1 MTRTTPS
8 TSKRRK
14 GANKPPWPKGLPLH
28 RAPDPTNVPGAWF
41 DQAAVDKVVRALR
54 ALRHTKGR
62 WAGRAFEPEAWQI
75 EHVIAPVFG
84 WKYPDGRRIRRKA
97 WIEIPRKNGKST
109 VCAGL
114 GLVHLAADGEPG
126 AEVYS
131 AAASTDQAR
140 AVFDEASRMAAA
152 TKALRG
158 KLKILKKAITI
169 PGTAAVWQVLSRVG
183 QLAHGKNVH
192 AGIVDEVHVH
202 QDGSII
208 EALETGTGARDQPI
222 IWYITTAD
230 EGDTTG
236 PYEELHTY
244 AVQVATGVVDDPSF
258 YCAIYAAA
266 DDDDPFAEETWYKAN
281 PNLGVTIQIEFLRAE
296 ARRAKKSP
304 AFFASFLRLYLNRRV
319 RVAKRWLALGEWD
332 ATAGIVDV
340 ETLKGRPCYAGLDLA
355 STTDIAA
362 LVLVFPFEDGTYD
375 VVPYFWIPAD
385 TIAER
390 APKVPYQA
398 WVDEGLIEA
407 TEGNVIDYKAIRKRI
422 QAVAETFDLRE
433 LAYDRWG
440 ATQLVQELQDED
452 GITVVPIGQGMASM
466 SAPLKELIR
475 LVLGK
480 QLRHGGHK
488 VLRWMADNMVLKTD
502 PQGNVKPDRQK
513 STEKID
519 GMVALVMAIA
529 RAMCAETDQE
539 WYFA

>member
-1 MTRTTPS
+1 M
-8 TSKRRK
+8 
-14 GANKPPWPKGLPLH
+14 
-28 RAPDPTNVPGAWF
+28 
-41 DQAAVDKVVRALR
+41 LR

-62 WAGRAFEPEAWQI
+62 WAGRPFEPEDWQI
-75 EHVIAPVFG
+75 EHIIAPVFG
-84 WKYPDGRRIRRKA
+84 WKYPDGTRIRRKA
-97 WIEIPRKNGKST
+97 WIEVPRKNGKST

-114 GLVHLAADGEPG
+114 GLVGLAADGEPG

-140 AVFDEASRMAAA
+140 AVFDEASRMAKAA
-152 TKALRG
+152 KALRG
-158 KLKILKKAITI
+158 KLKVLKSAITI
-169 PGTAAVWQVLSRVG
+169 PGTAAVWRVLSKVG

-192 AGIVDEVHVH
+192 MGIIDEVHVH
-202 QDGSII
+202 KDGAII
-208 EALETGTGARDQPI
+208 EALETGTGARLQPLI
-222 IWYITTAD
+222 FYITTAD

-244 AVQVATGVVDDPSF
+244 AAQVAQGVVDDPSF
-258 YCAIYAAA
+258 HVAIWAAA
-266 DDDDPFAEETWYKAN
+266 EGDDPFDENTWAKAN
-281 PNLGVTIQIEFLRAE
+281 PNLDVTLQRSFLRDE
-296 ARRAKKSP
+296 AKRAKKSP

-319 RVAKRWLALGEWD
+319 RVAKRWLALAEWD
-332 ATAGIVDV
+332 ATAGIVDI
-340 ETLKGRPCYAGLDLA
+340 ERLRGRACYAGLDLA

-362 LVLVFPFEDGTYD
+362 LVLVFPYDDGTYD
-375 VVPYFWIPAD
+375 VLPFFWIPRD
-385 TIAER
+385 TMQER
-390 APKVPYQA
+390 SAKVPYAA

-422 QAVAETFDLRE
+422 QWVAETFDLKE

-475 LVLGK
+475 LVLAK
-480 QLRHGGHK
+480 LIRHGGHK
-488 VLRWMADNMVLKTD
+488 VLRWMADNLVLKTD
-502 PQGNVKPDRQK
+502 AQGNVKPDRQK

-529 RAMCAETDQE
+529 RAMCAEPEQE
-539 WYFA
+539 WHFA